1 MFLGKYK
8 NVFSEIKVH
17 FLGNRRMFYF
27 AQKYVI
33 SITYGAKWGKEE
45 AAAT

>member
-1 MFLGKYK
+1 MLEDVIGSDSSLGL
-8 NVFSEIKVH
+8 VSVIE
-17 FLGNRRMFYF
+17 NRRMFYF
-27 AQKYVI
+27 APKYVI